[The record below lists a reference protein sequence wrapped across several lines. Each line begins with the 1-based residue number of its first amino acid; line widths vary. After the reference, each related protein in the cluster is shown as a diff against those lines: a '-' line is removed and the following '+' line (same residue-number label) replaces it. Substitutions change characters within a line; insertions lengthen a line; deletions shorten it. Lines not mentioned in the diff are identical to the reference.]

1 MRLRTEN
8 LTVSYGAQT
17 VLDGLSLALPA
28 GKITALL
35 GPNGCG
41 KSTLLNCF
49 SRLLTPD
56 SGEILLDEK
65 TIAGFSARQLARRL
79 ALLPQHHLSPEG
91 ITVRELVSYGRSP
104 WLSLWGRLSAEDNER
119 VNVAMSQTR
128 TRNLADRRLTQLSG
142 GQRQRAFLAMVL
154 AQDTPLILLDEPTT
168 YLDINH
174 QVELMRLM
182 VELKRQGKTVVT
194 VLHDLNQASRYCDHL
209 VVLASG
215 RVMAQGAPEAVMK
228 PELLKTVFSVEAEI
242 HLEPVS
248 GRPMCVVK

>member
-65 TIAGFSARQLARRL
+65 PIAGFSARQLARRL

-209 VVLASG
+209 DRKSVV
-215 RVMAQGAPEAVMK
+215 
-228 PELLKTVFSVEAEI
+228 
-242 HLEPVS
+242 
-248 GRPMCVVK
+248 

>member
-65 TIAGFSARQLARRL
+65 PIAGFSARQLARRL

-182 VELKRQGKTVVT
+182 VELKRRGK
-194 VLHDLNQASRYCDHL
+194 
-209 VVLASG
+209 
-215 RVMAQGAPEAVMK
+215 P
-228 PELLKTVFSVEAEI
+228 
-242 HLEPVS
+242 
-248 GRPMCVVK
+248 